1 MAKVEFYSYFC
12 NIFNRTN
19 MQQSVN
25 TAQRTGRYHLLAIL
39 TVAVWGTTFISTKI
53 LIENGLSP
61 QEIFLLRFVIAY
73 VGIWLLSPRKL
84 LADSWKD
91 ELWFLLAGLT
101 GGTLYFLTENTAL
114 SLTQTTNVAFIIC
127 TTPLLTTGLSLLL
140 YRQEKAGKG
149 LLAGSLVALAGVG
162 MLIFNGSFVL
172 KLSPLGD
179 VLTLCAGVSWAVYSL
194 IIRRLSGRYPSVF
207 ITRKVF
213 FYGILTVLPVFAV
226 HPFSFPAEGF
236 LRSAVWMNL
245 LFLSVLASLACFV
258 AWNVV
263 LKRLGTIQS
272 SNYLYL
278 NPLFTTVAAHL
289 FLQEQLTVY
298 AVVGVL
304 LVLGGVF
311 VAARKG

>member
-25 TAQRTGRYHLLAIL
+25 TAQGTGRYHLLAIL

-84 LADSWKD
+84 LSDSWKD

-311 VAARKG
+311 VAASKG

>member
-25 TAQRTGRYHLLAIL
+25 TAQGTGRYHLLAIL

-213 FYGILTVLPVFAV
+213 FYGILTVLPVFTV
-226 HPFSFPAEGF
+226 HPFNFPAEGF

>member
-1 MAKVEFYSYFC
+1 
-12 NIFNRTN
+12 

-25 TAQRTGRYHLLAIL
+25 TTQGTGRYHLLAIL

-73 VGIWLLSPRKL
+73 LGIWLLSPRKL

-236 LRSAVWMNL
+236 LRNAVWTNL

>member
-25 TAQRTGRYHLLAIL
+25 TAQGTGRYHLLAIL

-84 LADSWKD
+84 LADSRKD

>member
-25 TAQRTGRYHLLAIL
+25 TAQGTGRYHLLAIL

-84 LADSWKD
+84 LSDSWKD

-140 YRQEKAGKG
+140 YRQEKAGKE

-298 AVVGVL
+298 AVAGVL

>member
-25 TAQRTGRYHLLAIL
+25 TAQGTGRYHLLAIL

-84 LADSWKD
+84 LADSRKD

-263 LKRLGTIQS
+263 LKRSGTIQS

>member
-25 TAQRTGRYHLLAIL
+25 TAQGTGRYHLLAIL

-84 LADSWKD
+84 LSDSWKD

>member
-25 TAQRTGRYHLLAIL
+25 TAQGTGRYHLLAIL

-149 LLAGSLVALAGVG
+149 LLAGSLVALTGVG

-298 AVVGVL
+298 AVAGVL

>member
-25 TAQRTGRYHLLAIL
+25 TAQGTGRYHLLAIL

-226 HPFSFPAEGF
+226 HTFSFPAEGF

>member
-25 TAQRTGRYHLLAIL
+25 TAQGTGRYHLLAIL

-298 AVVGVL
+298 AVAGVL

>member
-25 TAQRTGRYHLLAIL
+25 TAQGTGRYHLLAIL

-140 YRQEKAGKG
+140 YRQEKAEKG

>member
-19 MQQSVN
+19 MQQSIN

-298 AVVGVL
+298 AVIGVL

>member
-25 TAQRTGRYHLLAIL
+25 TAQGTGRYHLLAIL

-179 VLTLCAGVSWAVYSL
+179 VLTLCAGVSWAIYSL

-226 HPFSFPAEGF
+226 HPFNFPAEGF

-258 AWNVV
+258 TWNVV

-298 AVVGVL
+298 AVAGVL